1 MADVKFFDQQ
11 MATKTLQQLND
22 QAFSLMLSKVS
33 ASRDIV
39 IGKVMCGFVI
49 STFFGVHGIEMQIP
63 IHVQQMLL

>member
-1 MADVKFFDQQ
+1 MTLFYVKFFDQQ

-39 IGKVMCGFVI
+39 IGKSCVVLWLAPFLGSMG
-49 STFFGVHGIEMQIP
+49 
-63 IHVQQMLL
+63 